1 MWHMMWLC
9 VSVCVTKLEDA
20 QRGSCEALE
29 EVIRGWE
36 GEGRGGVA
44 LSRPRRQIE
53 RMDDNFDL
61 SCKKCSKCAARCKNS
76 GGNGMAKLPGRIG
89 SSRRNRD
96 NYTHTHTCTSLHRFL
111 LLTQS
116 IKMLCKVLFSFY
128 LPCLFIFVFL
138 HFARSMSVR
147 LARTLL

>member
-1 MWHMMWLC
+1 MERVRKEL
-9 VSVCVTKLEDA
+9 L
-20 QRGSCEALE
+20 
-29 EVIRGWE
+29 GWG
-36 GEGRGGVA
+36 GEGGA

-76 GGNGMAKLPGRIG
+76 GGNGMAKLPGG
-89 SSRRNRD
+89 EQVVEGLHTHT
-96 NYTHTHTCTSLHRFL
+96 YTHTHTCTALHRFL

-128 LPCLFIFVFL
+128 LPCLFIFVFSTL
-138 HFARSMSVR
+138 SLSLSVSPSRSHSPLVFHY
-147 LARTLL
+147 L